1 MELILSDLFSSN
13 AATMTSLDIA
23 ELVGSRH
30 DKVKQ
35 SIERLATDNKHRNA
49 IITLPPM
56 GETSFQ
62 DAIGKTQH
70 TKMYVFQGDKAKR
83 DSLIV
88 VAQLSPEFT
97 ADIVDRW
104 IYLEKQNKSLTK
116 QLEYWQTK
124 EVDDMVIGSL
134 HGKGLAERKK
144 TKSENNGMIQTIIN
158 QMQLKLGVDHV

>member
-1 MELILSDLFSSN
+1 MELVLSDLFSGNS
-13 AATMTSLDIA
+13 AKMTSLDI
-23 ELVGSRH
+23 EVVTGSRH
-30 DKVKQ
+30 DAVKRT
-35 SIERLATDNKHRNA
+35 IERLAARGV
-49 IITLPPM
+49 IELPPM
-56 GETSFQ
+56 VGIKTS
-62 DAIGKTQH
+62 
-70 TKMYVFQGDKAKR
+70 TKPTTAFVFSGDKAKR

-124 EVDDMVIGSL
+124 EVDDMTIGSL

>member
-1 MELILSDLFSSN
+1 MELILSDLFSGNS
-13 AATMTSLDIA
+13 AKMTSLDI
-23 ELVGSRH
+23 EVVTGSRH
-30 DKVKQ
+30 DAVKRT
-35 SIERLATDNKHRNA
+35 IERLAARGV
-49 IITLPPM
+49 IELPPLV
-56 GETSFQ
+56 GIKTS
-62 DAIGKTQH
+62 
-70 TKMYVFQGDKAKR
+70 TKPTTAFVFSGDKAKR

>member
-13 AATMTSLDIA
+13 TAKMTSLDI
-23 ELVGSRH
+23 EVVTGSGH
-30 DKVKQ
+30 SEVKR
-35 SIERLATDNKHRNA
+35 SIERLANKGVIA
-49 IITLPPM
+49 LPP
-56 GETSFQ
+56 T
-62 DAIGKTQH
+62 AIMLNKVNNREYKTE
-70 TKMYVFQGDKAKR
+70 VFVFSGDKAKR

-104 IYLEKQNKSLTK
+104 IYLEKQNKTLTK

-124 EVDDMVIGSL
+124 EVDDVVIGSI

-144 TKSENNGMIQTIIN
+144 TKNLNNGMIQKIMN
-158 QMQLKLGVDHV
+158 QMQLKLGVEQ

>member
-13 AATMTSLDIA
+13 TATMTSLDIA

-104 IYLEKQNKSLTK
+104 IYLEKENKSLAG
-116 QLEYWQTK
+116 QLEFWQSK
-124 EVDDMVIGSL
+124 DNSDFAIGSF

-144 TKSENNGMIQTIIN
+144 NKKVNNSMIQKIMN
-158 QMQLKLGVDHV
+158 QMQLKLGFSNE

>member
-13 AATMTSLDIA
+13 EAKMTSLDIS

-35 SIERLATDNKHRNA
+35 SIERLATDRKDRNA
-49 IITLPPM
+49 IITLPPI
-56 GETSFQ
+56 GEVKQNQSLSPNN
-62 DAIGKTQH
+62 KV
-70 TKMYVFQGDKAKR
+70 MVYVFSGEQAKR

-104 IYLEKQNKSLTK
+104 IFLEKQNKTLIK
-116 QLEYWQTK
+116 QLEYWQSK
-124 EVDDMVIGSL
+124 ETDDLSIGSF
-134 HGKGLAERKK
+134 HGKGLAKRKE
-144 TKSENNGMIQTIIN
+144 TKNLNQGMIQKIKN
-158 QMQLKLGVDHV
+158 QMQLTLGFGK

>member
-13 AATMTSLDIA
+13 SAKMTSLDVEA
-23 ELVGSRH
+23 VTGSGH
-30 DKVKQ
+30 SEVKR
-35 SIERLATDNKHRNA
+35 SIERLAAKGFIA
-49 IITLPPM
+49 LPP
-56 GETSFQ
+56 T
-62 DAIGKTQH
+62 AIMLNKVNNREYKTE
-70 TKMYVFQGDKAKR
+70 VFVFSGDKAKR

-104 IYLEKQNKSLTK
+104 IYLEKQNKTLTK

-124 EVDDMVIGSL
+124 EVDDVVIGSI

-144 TKSENNGMIQTIIN
+144 TKNLNNGMIQKIMN
-158 QMQLKLGVDHV
+158 QMQLKLGVEQ

>member
-1 MELILSDLFSSN
+1 MELILSELFSSN

-49 IITLPPM
+49 IIALPPM
-56 GETSFQ
+56 GETSFR

-70 TKMYVFQGDKAKR
+70 TKIYIFQGDQAKR

-104 IYLEKQNKSLTK
+104 IYLEKQNRSLTK
-116 QLEYWQTK
+116 QLEYWETK
-124 EVDDMVIGSL
+124 EIDDFSIGSF
-134 HGKGLAERKK
+134 HGKGLAKRKE
-144 TKSENNGMIQTIIN
+144 TKNLNNSMIQKIKN
-158 QMQLKLGVDHV
+158 QMQLKLGFIYD

>member
-13 AATMTSLDIA
+13 EAKMTSLDIA

-35 SIERLATDNKHRNA
+35 SIKRLAARG
-49 IITLPPM
+49 IIELPPM
-56 GETSFQ
+56 GDGIKSANGIT
-62 DAIGKTQH
+62 
-70 TKMYVFQGDKAKR
+70 TKLYIFQGDQAKR
-83 DSLIV
+83 DSLVV

-104 IYLEKQNKSLTK
+104 IYLEKENKSLTR
-116 QLEYWQTK
+116 QLEYWQLK
-124 EVDDMVIGSL
+124 ELDDMAVGSL

-144 TKSENNGMIQTIIN
+144 TKNTNNGMIKELLN
-158 QMQLKLGVDHV
+158 QMQLKLGVNYE

>member
-13 AATMTSLDIA
+13 TAKMTSLDI
-23 ELVGSRH
+23 EVVTGSGH
-30 DKVKQ
+30 SEVKR
-35 SIERLATDNKHRNA
+35 SIERLANKGVIA
-49 IITLPPM
+49 LPP
-56 GETSFQ
+56 T
-62 DAIGKTQH
+62 AIMLNKVNNRDYKTE
-70 TKMYVFQGDKAKR
+70 VFVFSGDKAKR

-104 IYLEKQNKSLTK
+104 IYLEKQNKTLTK

-124 EVDDMVIGSL
+124 EVDDVVIGSI

-144 TKSENNGMIQTIIN
+144 TKNLNNGMIQKIMN
-158 QMQLKLGVDHV
+158 QMQLKLGVEQ